1 MSSKNSAG
9 TNKRRAARAV
19 GASSAMGAFLAF
31 GITPLTAAP
40 ARAEGFDD
48 ILEAIFGQ
56 ASTWFDPGAFESS
69 VADFGA
75 LFGGDVA
82 GSAEQMVDPLQ
93 GLDDFVANAINTV
106 IYQPLHGLGE
116 SLING
121 GFTIDGVFDN
131 GADAYVSFDDD
142 GDLIYHAATS
152 GGFLFGD
159 GGSGSFVNADG
170 DLLGADGS
178 ALTDD

>member
-69 VADFGA
+69 VADFVA
-75 LFGGDVA
+75 LFGGDVE
-82 GSAEQMVDPLQ
+82 GSAEQMVDQLHGQ
-93 GLDDFVANAINTV
+93 DDFVSITLNN
-106 IYQPLHGLGE
+106 
-116 SLING
+116 
-121 GFTIDGVFDN
+121 VF
-131 GADAYVSFDDD
+131 Y
-142 GDLIYHAATS
+142 
-152 GGFLFGD
+152 
-159 GGSGSFVNADG
+159 
-170 DLLGADGS
+170 
-178 ALTDD
+178 